1 MSCVC
6 AVIER
11 KIGYVVWICLLTELR
26 SVSSPE
32 IQLHL
37 RFYKVAVKT
46 SVFYKTWIKKY
57 QRVIKY
63 KKTLL
68 SWHRSLEYVNT
79 CVLCSFQAYIQCW
92 FYHARFW
99 IPVASWVDVVNCNGV
114 CHLVFDRRARSCPRE
129 RRGKLMLARRE
140 TTLQK
145 TEMPK
150 QTRYN
155 SRSSSLSYSSKLI
168 FSLSNK
174 GRSRLVLM
182 KMNYCLSV

>member
-32 IQLHL
+32 IQLHR

-68 SWHRSLEYVNT
+68 SWYRSLEYVNT
-79 CVLCSFQAYIQCW
+79 CVLFRPTSN
-92 FYHARFW
+92 
-99 IPVASWVDVVNCNGV
+99 VDFTMLDFGFLWLREWMLLIVMV